1 MNEVEIPNK
10 LREAC
15 DKAWKELKNEYGEDY
30 LLWLV
35 YIDHNLYYHIYNK
48 LVDKYLKDEN

>member
-15 DKAWKELKNEYGEDY
+15 DKAWEEIEETSSVYDED
-30 LLWLV
+30 
-35 YIDHNLYYHIYNK
+35 LYEQYNK
-48 LVDKYLKDEN
+48 LVDKYLKDD